1 MSLLNNLFGSGAQN
15 SILGTSE
22 DEMYRNHMDHL
33 RAHEAEMVRQ
43 KYADA
48 AQNQYSQ
55 QLAMSMAQTKQAVT
69 QSIYNSMA
77 AGQAIKPF
85 NPNEQ
90 EAYKI
95 PLSNLVTLWQAKYG
109 DEWVETS
116 QEEFWHD
123 ASKRLSHAGKTE
135 QVSGWYRIK
144 EDV

>member
-1 MSLLNNLFGSGAQN
+1 MGLLNNMFGSGAQN

-33 RAHEAEMVRQ
+33 RAHEEELMRQ
-43 KYADA
+43 KYA
-48 AQNQYSQ
+48 AQANMYSQ
-55 QLAMSMAQTKQAVT
+55 QLAQSMAQTKQAVT

-95 PLSNLVTLWQAKYG
+95 AFSQLVTLWQAKYG
-109 DEWVETS
+109 DTWVDHP
-116 QEEFWHD
+116 EEDFWMD
-123 ASKRLSHAGKTE
+123 ALARLLAAGKLE
-135 QVSGWYRIK
+135 QAAGWYRIK